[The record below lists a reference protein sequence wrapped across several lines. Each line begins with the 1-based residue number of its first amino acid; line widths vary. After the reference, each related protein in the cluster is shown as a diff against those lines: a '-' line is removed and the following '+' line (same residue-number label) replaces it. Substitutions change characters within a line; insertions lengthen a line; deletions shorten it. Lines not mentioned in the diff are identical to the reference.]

1 MIDNLR
7 VVRYYKTRFVST
19 TQGAVNHKEY
29 TGRFDIQTKVLVNNV
44 IDGKVVMT
52 EEWQSISAIDIEG

>member
-44 IDGKVVMT
+44 IDGKV
-52 EEWQSISAIDIEG
+52 